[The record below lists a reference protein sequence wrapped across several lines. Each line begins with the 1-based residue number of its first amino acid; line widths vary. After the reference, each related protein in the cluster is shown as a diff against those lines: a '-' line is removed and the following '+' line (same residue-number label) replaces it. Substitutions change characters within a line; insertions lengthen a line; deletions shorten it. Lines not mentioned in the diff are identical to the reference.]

1 MPLIRAR
8 SFGSSSRTEKSS
20 LSPEALPRSFG
31 LANVDSSSSSTTA
44 IFLRPSSLDT
54 IPPPVVAVAGA
65 LSLVSCP
72 EGGFGFGFALDS
84 PLFSRSVSSE
94 CRMISLN
101 ALRSSGGASLP
112 LSATSMASSSDA
124 ARSRRSRRR
133 ASIAASSDASAC
145 PSLSFVEE
153 RDEDDSLSFVSSSAS
168 LAADLTCSSANTA
181 TADSMSDLS
190 DAADAASS
198 SSSSTTSSVVS
209 SSPASIRAMAWT
221 AR

>member
-20 LSPEALPRSFG
+20 LSPEARPKSFG

-54 IPPPVVAVAGA
+54 IPPPVAVAGA
-65 LSLVSCP
+65 LSFVSCP

-94 CRMISLN
+94 WRMISLN

-133 ASIAASSDASAC
+133 ASMAASSDASAC

-153 RDEDDSLSFVSSSAS
+153 RDEDDDSLSFVSSSAS

-198 SSSSTTSSVVS
+198 SSSSTTSISVS

>member
-20 LSPEALPRSFG
+20 LSPEARPRSFG
-31 LANVDSSSSSTTA
+31 LAKVDSSSSSTTA

-54 IPPPVVAVAGA
+54 IPPPVAVASA
-65 LSLVSCP
+65 LSFVSCP

-84 PLFSRSVSSE
+84 PPPSRSVSSE

-153 RDEDDSLSFVSSSAS
+153 RDEDDCLSFVSSSAS

-198 SSSSTTSSVVS
+198 SSSSTTSSVS
-209 SSPASIRAMAWT
+209 SSPASIRAMAWP